1 MLRKVQEE
9 RIASGEYE
17 MSNGV
22 LVRKGIT
29 VSWKT
34 FVLKD
39 LVTFN
44 QTTTFSSLPIHFIKT
59 PSLYD
64 FFLSQ
69 FF

>member
-29 VSWKT
+29 VSWKN
-34 FVLKD
+34 LKAH
-39 LVTFN
+39 F
-44 QTTTFSSLPIHFIKT
+44 LPNI
-59 PSLYD
+59 D
-64 FFLSQ
+64 SQ
-69 FF
+69 IYPKLGWRAGH